1 MSVALVRNPGDGPR
15 FEYYDFGIEQVIST
29 DETDGVL
36 TATRFVMRPSG
47 APPLHAHSREDEAWV
62 VLSGE
67 VRFWVGGTTLDECDV
82 HVAEP
87 GALVFSPRLVPH
99 TLQPVTSTAE
109 ILQLNSPGAIEGY
122 FKGIGPAGERAD
134 ADNLDFLESY
144 GVRVFAAPPP
154 A

>member
-15 FEYYDFGIEQVIST
+15 FDYYDIDIEQVVST
-29 DETDGVL
+29 TETDGVL
-36 TATRFVMRPSG
+36 TASRFVMRPSG
-47 APPLHAHSREDEAWV
+47 APPLHTHGREDEAWV

-67 VRFWVGGTTLDECDV
+67 VRFWVGGTTLDACDV

-87 GALVFSPRLVPH
+87 GAFVYGPRHVPH

-109 ILQLNSPGAIEGY
+109 ILQINNPGAIEGY
-122 FKGIGPAGERAD
+122 FKGIGPAGGRAD
-134 ADNLDFLESY
+134 ADHLDLLESY
-144 GVRVFAAPPP
+144 GVTVLAGPPP